1 MVGELSE
8 DGKWMWDGTG
18 WVEKPT
24 DAEVLPPWA
33 VNQQQVAEV
42 ANQTGV
48 NEEQL
53 GKVAPYFDQNKDGV
67 LQRSELE
74 QAAKSVANPAPKTT
88 NGGPTSS
95 PPSKTLEIKNNEG
108 SKPWHIKVISILIII
123 MASLGGVIG
132 QQVSKIDEKA
142 TKMESHAAKN
152 MSAARALETLENQVV
167 FRDEALLVEATTL
180 ILQAEEIS
188 GQIDNQ
194 RIISEDSWYQ
204 LIGEDISLAI
214 LSLYFWGEIDSQTLI
229 SALCEDDLEIA
240 CSKYYINEMTN
251 TVDQDPCIGLFDN
264 LEPKTCATR
273 LVFNQEE
280 LSKYNFTINNE
291 IFSAGIMWEI
301 LSNIVGE
308 GSDIFFAS
316 DGSTLGI
323 NTLNKNGNNE
333 LWKCDFLDSICI
345 DIYIQPQ
352 LQEDLIAWC
361 PDFQDPVLVQQCPEG
376 LEYTGDDSF
385 FDYLYDLEVEA
396 YIIELQ
402 IASPDDFISPE
413 ESVEEY
419 RILLAI
425 LNQKITTTENDYE
438 IFIRDLDNYY
448 NKHIDLADK
457 WYFSASETATLIT
470 SRNANINLSISL
482 IEDTTA
488 WENGFVSN
496 VTGDFI
502 SENSRE
508 DFLRFS
514 YGESIATYEI
524 ADEQTQNATEMREK
538 AGAVY
543 SSVLYISIATA
554 LCGIVS
560 GRVGS
565 KKYTMTLPMT
575 IVGLGSFGYGC
586 FIFGT
591 GIMI

>member
-1 MVGELSE
+1 M
-8 DGKWMWDGTG
+8 
-18 WVEKPT
+18 
-24 DAEVLPPWA
+24 
-33 VNQQQVAEV
+33 
-42 ANQTGV
+42 
-48 NEEQL
+48 
-53 GKVAPYFDQNKDGV
+53 

-316 DGSTLGI
+316 DGSTLAI